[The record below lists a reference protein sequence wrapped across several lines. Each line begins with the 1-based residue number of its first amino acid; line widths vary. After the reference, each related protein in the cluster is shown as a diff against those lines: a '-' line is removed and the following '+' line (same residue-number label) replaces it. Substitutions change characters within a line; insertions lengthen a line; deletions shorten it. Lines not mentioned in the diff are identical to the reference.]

1 MRQVYIAGVGSTRFG
16 RHPESSLVDLAV
28 DAIEDAIK
36 DARIDRDVV
45 GALYFG
51 NFVGGQ
57 LTGQEILAGLTADEV
72 GLPCIPCTKVEG
84 ACASGGI
91 AFRHAWLAVAS
102 RSCDIAIAVGSEK
115 MSHVSTSQVT
125 EALNCAMDVERD
137 GASGLSFPGIFGL
150 IYRMYESSYGDI
162 RRKLSSV
169 VVKNKRNGL
178 TNPLAQMGASIS
190 VEEVEDSPMVADP
203 LRLFDCCPISD
214 GAAATVLTSRD
225 HVVGRI
231 NRGTKDSPVE
241 VVAAVQTR
249 GVPFIA
255 GHSDMCSFSATVEA
269 TQRVYDSTGIGP
281 KDLDFVEL
289 HDCFSITEVLDSE
302 DIGLVPRGEGAHWAA
317 EGRTAVHGDIP
328 INPSGGLLAK
338 GHPVGAT
345 GLGQIYEA
353 VQQLRGN
360 HSNQVKDAEI
370 GLTHNLG
377 GTGVACT
384 VSLLRRADA

>member
-57 LTGQEILAGLTADEV
+57 LTGQEILAGLTADEA

-115 MSHVSTSQVT
+115 MSHASTSQVT
-125 EALNCAMDVERD
+125 EALNCAMDIERD

-190 VEEVEDSPMVADP
+190 VEEVEDSPMVADT
-203 LRLFDCCPISD
+203 LYQLDESYR
-214 GAAATVLTSRD
+214 V
-225 HVVGRI
+225 
-231 NRGTKDSPVE
+231 DS
-241 VVAAVQTR
+241 
-249 GVPFIA
+249 
-255 GHSDMCSFSATVEA
+255 
-269 TQRVYDSTGIGP
+269 
-281 KDLDFVEL
+281 
-289 HDCFSITEVLDSE
+289 
-302 DIGLVPRGEGAHWAA
+302 
-317 EGRTAVHGDIP
+317 
-328 INPSGGLLAK
+328 
-338 GHPVGAT
+338 
-345 GLGQIYEA
+345 
-353 VQQLRGN
+353 
-360 HSNQVKDAEI
+360 
-370 GLTHNLG
+370 
-377 GTGVACT
+377 
-384 VSLLRRADA
+384 